1 MRSTSI
7 ETCGTLLLCVICG
20 YRRQVRLGVAMGTD
34 VLIRLLD
41 RTADAA
47 FASNRDGVICVWNC
61 SAEELFG
68 YSAAEALK
76 MPCSE
81 LLSCQSTARAKL
93 CSDQCGVITHCLFGH
108 SVPNFDMKAK
118 LLSGAWIWINV
129 SILVF
134 EREADRD
141 LFVVHLV
148 RDVTQ
153 RKELEQLNEQLVKS
167 RKANC
172 AGARAQR

>member
-1 MRSTSI
+1 
-7 ETCGTLLLCVICG
+7 
-20 YRRQVRLGVAMGTD
+20 MGAD

-47 FASNRDGVICVWNC
+47 FASNRDGVICVWNR

-81 LLSCQSTARAKL
+81 LLSCQSTSRPKL

-148 RDVTQ
+148 RDITQ
-153 RKELEQLNEQLVKS
+153 RKELEQLNAQLVRVAKQIVQAPQPNDKRAPTVPLS
-167 RKANC
+167 DQEKAILRET
-172 AGARAQR
+172 APVPPPQII